1 MNVSS
6 ASASTLVQN
15 FIMSRMWMIENIVNR
30 HVSNVLQGH

>member
-1 MNVSS
+1 MSVSS
-6 ASASTLVQN
+6 ASASTLALN